1 MTNDIDAYW
10 LREAVE
16 LAKLCPPS
24 DTAYAVGAII
34 VDGQGN
40 EISRGYSRETHP
52 TIHAEEAAL
61 DKATGD
67 PRLTT
72 ATIYTSM
79 EPCGERRSRP
89 RTCAQLIVDV
99 GIPRVVFAFAEP
111 SLFVSEPVGQ
121 ALLLAAGI
129 ELAQVDFSDDPR
141 TRCSIRESR
150 TQAR

>member
-1 MTNDIDAYW
+1 MTNDNDVYW
-10 LREAVE
+10 LREAIE
-16 LAKLCPPS
+16 LAEQCPPS

-34 VDGQGN
+34 VASDGK

-61 DKATGD
+61 DKANGD

-89 RTCAQLIVDV
+89 RTCAELLIDAGVA
-99 GIPRVVFAFAEP
+99 RVVFESSEP
-111 SLFVSEPVGQ
+111 ALFVREPAGS
-121 ALLLAAGI
+121 AILLAAGVQ
-129 ELAQVDFSDDPR
+129 LSQLSVDASED
-141 TRCSIRESR
+141 
-150 TQAR
+150 

>member
-1 MTNDIDAYW
+1 MTNDIDTYW
-10 LREAVE
+10 LRKAIE

-34 VDGQGN
+34 VDSDGN

-61 DKATGD
+61 ERADGD

-72 ATIYTSM
+72 AAIYTSM

-89 RTCAQLIVDV
+89 RTCSQLIIDA
-99 GIPRVVFAFAEP
+99 GIARVVFAFAEP
-111 SLFVSEPVGQ
+111 NVFVDEPMGQ
-121 ALLLAAGI
+121 TFLHAAGVKLEQFKI
-129 ELAQVDFSDDPR
+129 DVSDD
-141 TRCSIRESR
+141 
-150 TQAR
+150 AAN